1 MGQIVD
7 AFATP
12 IIGVLSDHGKC
23 CHPRAQF
30 LCGYGKRKIWHLIG
44 NKISWN
50 AFSGE
55 REMTSVDVAGSIC
68 VIVSFPLM
76 FVGCLGMCNRTNEL
90 GYLIVLVLLV
100 CVFQFGWAAT
110 QISHLAMIPEM
121 SSVESVR
128 DELNIIRSVKLTRPS
143 EQYLLT
149 IFAKNFLVFYERMN
163 NWKNV
168 SPIKMNFL
176 LFR

>member
-1 MGQIVD
+1 
-7 AFATP
+7 
-12 IIGVLSDHGKC
+12 
-23 CHPRAQF
+23 
-30 LCGYGKRKIWHLIG
+30 
-44 NKISWN
+44 
-50 AFSGE
+50 
-55 REMTSVDVAGSIC
+55 MTSVDVAGSIC

-163 NWKNV
+163 N
-168 SPIKMNFL
+168 
-176 LFR
+176 